1 MESGHENGPPAGL
14 PAQGPVRT
22 ALSAEAVGF
31 EPTVTS
37 LPRRF
42 SRPFPSAARAH
53 LPAPAGDRRRGDQG
67 NGSVRAGRGQLAPTR
82 APRVSSVVGA
92 VPSWRQPRG
101 AVLRG

>member
-42 SRPFPSAARAH
+42 PRPFTDRQGRP
-53 LPAPAGDRRRGDQG
+53 LPCRSDGYGDPG
-67 NGSVRAGRGQLAPTR
+67 
-82 APRVSSVVGA
+82 GA
-92 VPSWRQPRG
+92 VFIVAVPATCPRG
-101 AVLRG
+101 TVMPAEPHAVLGVSLSQ